1 MARAGTKRESR
12 HKEREQQDTPRAG
25 AKRESSKTYTA
36 LTLKERADMHRTHP
50 QRESSKTCI
59 ALALASE
66 RDSVSGRVRDR

>member
-1 MARAGTKRESR
+1 MKFGLAQYKLAVSPEWREQAQRERAARHAESGR
-12 HKEREQQDTPRAG
+12 KEREQQDI
-25 AKRESSKTYTA
+25 
-36 LTLKERADMHRTHP
+36 HRTHP